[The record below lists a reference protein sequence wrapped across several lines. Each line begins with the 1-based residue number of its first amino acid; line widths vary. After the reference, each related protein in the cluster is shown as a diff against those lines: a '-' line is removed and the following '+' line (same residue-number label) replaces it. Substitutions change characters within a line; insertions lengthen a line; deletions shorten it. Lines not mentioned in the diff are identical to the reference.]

1 MNNNRNN
8 GLFDAMAITS
18 FLLGMANY
26 NENVTQS
33 TLQETAK
40 NIISDIH
47 NHLKEQDEKIDY
59 IINMLEGG
67 QNK

>member
-1 MNNNRNN
+1 MEKRNN
-8 GLFDAMAITS
+8 GLYDAMAITS

-33 TLQETAK
+33 GLQETAK
-40 NIISDIH
+40 GIIKDIH
-47 NHLKEQDEKIDY
+47 SHLQQQDNKIDY

>member
-1 MNNNRNN
+1 MNNNRND

-26 NENVTQS
+26 NENITQS

>member
-1 MNNNRNN
+1 
-8 GLFDAMAITS
+8 MAITS

-26 NENVTQS
+26 NENITQN

-40 NIISDIH
+40 EIISDIH

>member
-33 TLQETAK
+33 TLQETTK

>member
-26 NENVTQS
+26 TENVTQS

-40 NIISDIH
+40 GIISDIH

>member
-26 NENVTQS
+26 NENITQS

-40 NIISDIH
+40 EIISDIH

>member
-1 MNNNRNN
+1 
-8 GLFDAMAITS
+8 MAITS

-26 NENVTQS
+26 TENVTQS

-40 NIISDIH
+40 GIISDIH

>member
-1 MNNNRNN
+1 
-8 GLFDAMAITS
+8 MAITS